1 MNYFCTVHEQ
11 ILMLVAIVPTF
22 SVTWDKS
29 KAAPRHLEYYDILVW
44 TGCGILGQVL

>member
-1 MNYFCTVHEQ
+1 MNYFWTVHEQ

-29 KAAPRHLEYYDILVW
+29 MAAPRKLEYCDILVW